1 MQNISYPEIPDSSEM
16 IKEEKAVVAKNATA
30 QNNSREGQLFPKWN

>member
-1 MQNISYPEIPDSSEM
+1 MQDLNYPEFPDSSEM

-30 QNNSREGQLFPKWN
+30 